1 MICRLVTVG
10 FFFTFVSL
18 HLSAYSQNTSIF
30 PWKEISP
37 GGETLCARGEKFSF
51 FVNEGSSD
59 KIIIDFIGGGAC
71 WNDMTCNKSNPTFID
86 SVDYLRKKA
95 EAGLEGLYDHSDSRN
110 PLKDY
115 THVVIPYCT
124 GDIHWGQKDTVYV
137 DKLNKPYTIH
147 HRGAINVKAVLR
159 WVKKTYLLPQKI
171 FVTGCSAGA
180 YGSIYWLPKIK
191 ESYPTSIVSQLG
203 DSGVGVITDDF
214 NIQAKNVWNYMH
226 NMPRWVPG
234 IRDKINSNIRLVDF
248 YLAIGEYYPNTR
260 LSQFTTA
267 DDEVQKFFYELMGG
281 EPEEWS
287 KTTKYQLDTISNNS
301 NNFSYYHTKGVEH
314 CILPY
319 DRMATTKQNNISF
332 VNWLDAFVKDVAV
345 DNVDCSDCISVKE
358 N

>member
-86 SVDYLRKKA
+86 SVDYLRKN

-137 DKLNKPYTIH
+137 DKLNKPY
-147 HRGAINVKAVLR
+147 NS
-159 WVKKTYLLPQKI
+159 PQR
-171 FVTGCSAGA
+171 C
-180 YGSIYWLPKIK
+180 
-191 ESYPTSIVSQLG
+191 
-203 DSGVGVITDDF
+203 
-214 NIQAKNVWNYMH
+214 N
-226 NMPRWVPG
+226 
-234 IRDKINSNIRLVDF
+234 
-248 YLAIGEYYPNTR
+248 
-260 LSQFTTA
+260 
-267 DDEVQKFFYELMGG
+267 
-281 EPEEWS
+281 
-287 KTTKYQLDTISNNS
+287 
-301 NNFSYYHTKGVEH
+301 
-314 CILPY
+314 
-319 DRMATTKQNNISF
+319 
-332 VNWLDAFVKDVAV
+332 
-345 DNVDCSDCISVKE
+345 
-358 N
+358 